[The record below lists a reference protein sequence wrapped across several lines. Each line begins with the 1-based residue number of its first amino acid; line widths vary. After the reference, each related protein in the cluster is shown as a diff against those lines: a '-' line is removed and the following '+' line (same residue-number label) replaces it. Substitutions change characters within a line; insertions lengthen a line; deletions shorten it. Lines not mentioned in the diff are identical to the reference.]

1 MVGMTHTRFN
11 RYRCRRRPVHAYLRA
26 GLLIH
31 MVTLLDIAVLTAFG
45 PDLLWFRAESRS
57 DAVRNTL
64 ILAFPVSLLILSQLD
79 ARSRFQSYKRVKDGL
94 FTYGFDPRILKPVL
108 KSRCQRDAALAAA
121 DELGYKHLCLAYFR
135 SKGYRWYHVLPDFVF
150 SNPGLLVN
158 SRFWRSTFFSETYHS
173 RTGC

>member
-1 MVGMTHTRFN
+1 MTQNRFN
-11 RYRCRRRPVHAYLRA
+11 GSRYRRGPVHAYLKA

-31 MVTLLDIAVLTAFG
+31 MVTLLDIAVLGVFG

-64 ILAFPVSLLILSQLD
+64 ILVFPVSVLILSQLD

-94 FTYGFDPRILKPVL
+94 FTYGFDPRIVKPVL

-121 DELGYKHLCLAYFR
+121 DELGYKDLCLTYFR

-150 SNPGLLVN
+150 SNPGLLAD
-158 SRFWRSTFFSETYHS
+158 SRFWRSTFFSETYRS
-173 RTGC
+173 RTGG